1 MGGFFGITSKE
12 NCILDVYFGV
22 DYHSHLGTRRGG
34 LASYDNETGFQR
46 EIHNIENAPFRTK
59 FEGILGKMK
68 GTAAI
73 GCISDMDPQP
83 LLFRSVSGT
92 YAISTVGII
101 NNVDE
106 IIDMVLRGSHG
117 HLEAKT
123 GGRINQT
130 ELVAALISEKD
141 DLIEGIRYA
150 QEKIDGTAAIL
161 VLKEGGSIVAARDL
175 KGRLPMSVAT
185 AENASAVSFESF
197 ALLKAGFEDFR
208 DLGPGEIVELTP
220 GGCTQ
225 LMPPGDEM
233 KICAFL
239 WSYYGYPT
247 TTYEGINVEVMR
259 YNNGRI
265 MARNDIENGFDISKV
280 DYVGGV
286 PDSGTPHAIGYS
298 NETHR
303 PFARAFIKYTP
314 TWSRSFMPTTQQE
327 RNKVA
332 KMKQIPVTEL
342 IKGKNLLFVDDSI
355 VRGTQLRETVEF
367 LYGNGAEAVHM
378 RSACPPIMYGCKY
391 LNFSRNN
398 SEMDL
403 LSRRVIVELEGEE
416 GLEHI
421 DEYADASTERGKKMR
436 KVIAEKMGFETLEFQ
451 TLEGVVEAIGLPSCK
466 LCKYC
471 WTGRED

>member
-247 TTYEGINVEVMR
+247 TTYEGVNVEVMR